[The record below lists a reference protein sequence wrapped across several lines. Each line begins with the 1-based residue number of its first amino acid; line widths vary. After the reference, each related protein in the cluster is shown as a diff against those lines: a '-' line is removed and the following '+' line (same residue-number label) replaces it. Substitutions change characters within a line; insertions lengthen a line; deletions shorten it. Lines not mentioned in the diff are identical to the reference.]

1 MPVDEQAYLA
11 PCYRAYAAGP
21 TFRTPLVVWSGVVMV
36 LTGMAAAGGF
46 AAASSWS
53 GKPSGKPLVT
63 GKAEPPDGPVSVPTS
78 MGMPCGAS
86 TATSFNDP
94 GTASGRSM
102 SYHTIASPYWP
113 LGTKVRITYRG
124 RGVVGVVE
132 DFGPAQWAVAQHAIP
147 AIIDVSTDMMRDL
160 TGVADDAVPV
170 RFQVLEWGRGT
181 LYRIS
186 GVGRD
191 RAYSC
196 Q

>member
-1 MPVDEQAYLA
+1 MPVDQQAYLA

-21 TFRTPLVVWSGVVMV
+21 SLRTALLVWSGVVMV
-36 LTGMAAAGGF
+36 LTGIGAAGTF
-46 AAASSWS
+46 VAVSAWS
-53 GKPSGKPLVT
+53 GKPGRPLVA
-63 GKAEPPDGPVSVPTS
+63 GKEDVPDGPVAVPTS

-86 TATSFNDP
+86 TATSFHDP

-113 LGTKVRITYRG
+113 LGTKVRIIYRT
-124 RGVVGVVE
+124 RSVVGVVE

-147 AIIDVSTDMMRDL
+147 AIIDMSTDMMRDL
-160 TGVADDAVPV
+160 TGIADNAVPI
-170 RFQVLEWGRGT
+170 RFQVLEWGRGE